1 MSQDKEITQFKRL
14 HANVPIFDGND
25 DPNAGSA
32 VVTLEMDRREIDT
45 PVEHANI
52 EALRAEIMKIDN
64 MLTKNGVHPGRD
76 VKDRDGD
83 TIMDLSAMSR
93 DKNKFKDTGACGN
106 FISKDFI
113 LMNRLEGD
121 LEKAVPITVRAA
133 TGKTVMVDEVLLGN
147 VRFAIADVELSD
159 SMIFYVVDG
168 LVHDGLLGNGFCRQ
182 NRELMVRDKQFQPQQ
197 VMSVTIEQDIDESQ
211 HLENVQKQERLH
223 DGYSQKLLKDYTD
236 TVTEESP
243 ETLPPTRDIT
253 HRIVVYPG
261 ALPTS
266 RPQYRMGPSK

>member
-14 HANVPIFDGND
+14 HANVPIFD

-32 VVTLEMDRREIDT
+32 LAYNRAMTGHFAGLERDGKKLSEQAKIGEFGRWLSGEANNWYWNLLDRYKEVAYEELVSYFALRFHPGDYEMDRREIDT

-93 DKNKFKDTGACGN
+93 DQNKFKDTGACGN

-113 LMNRLEGD
+113 LMDKLEGD
-121 LEKAVPITVRAA
+121 LEKAVPITVWAT
-133 TGKTVMVDEVLLGN
+133 TGKTVMVDEVLQGN

-159 SMIFYVVDG
+159 SMMFYVVD
-168 LVHDGLLGNGFCRQ
+168 N
-182 NRELMVRDKQFQPQQ
+182 
-197 VMSVTIEQDIDESQ
+197 
-211 HLENVQKQERLH
+211 
-223 DGYSQKLLKDYTD
+223 
-236 TVTEESP
+236 
-243 ETLPPTRDIT
+243 
-253 HRIVVYPG
+253 
-261 ALPTS
+261 
-266 RPQYRMGPSK
+266 